1 MFDDAF
7 EARTLNANLPCP
19 LDEIAMSLQALIS
32 LSRSPN
38 KVDADRNVSKRLEQ
52 SRRQMEI
59 YDREIETR
67 IAAKAVTREQLA
79 KTCSL

>member
-32 LSRSPN
+32 LSRSPS

-59 YDREIETR
+59 YDREIEIR

>member
-1 MFDDAF
+1 
-7 EARTLNANLPCP
+7 
-19 LDEIAMSLQALIS
+19 MSLQALIS

-38 KVDADRNVSKRLEQ
+38 KVDPDRNVSKRLEQ

>member
-7 EARTLNANLPCP
+7 EARTLNANLPRP

>member
-1 MFDDAF
+1 
-7 EARTLNANLPCP
+7 
-19 LDEIAMSLQALIS
+19 LDEIAMSLQALIA

-38 KVDADRNVSKRLEQ
+38 KVSDDRNVSRRLEQ
-52 SRRQMEI
+52 ARRQLEM

>member
-7 EARTLNANLPCP
+7 DARTLSANLTCP

-38 KVDADRNVSKRLEQ
+38 KVDADRNVSRRLEQ

-67 IAAKAVTREQLA
+67 IAAKAVTSEQLA

>member
-1 MFDDAF
+1 MFDDAL
-7 EARTLNANLPCP
+7 EARTLTAKLTCP

-32 LSRSPN
+32 LSRSPD

-67 IAAKAVTREQLA
+67 IAAKVVTREQLA

>member
-1 MFDDAF
+1 VFDDAF

-19 LDEIAMSLQALIS
+19 LDEITMSLQALIS

>member
-1 MFDDAF
+1 MFDDDF
-7 EARTLNANLPCP
+7 EPRFLNANLTCP

>member
-1 MFDDAF
+1 MFNDVF
-7 EARTLNANLPCP
+7 EARTLNANLTHP

-38 KVDADRNVSKRLEQ
+38 KVDADRNVSRRLEQ

-67 IAAKAVTREQLA
+67 IAAKAVTSEQLA

>member
-7 EARTLNANLPCP
+7 DVRALNANLTRP

-38 KVDADRNVSKRLEQ
+38 KVDADRNVSRRLEQ

-67 IAAKAVTREQLA
+67 IAAKAVTSEQLA

>member
-19 LDEIAMSLQALIS
+19 LDEITMSLQALIS
-32 LSRSPN
+32 LSRNPN

>member
-59 YDREIETR
+59 YDREIEIR

>member
-1 MFDDAF
+1 
-7 EARTLNANLPCP
+7 
-19 LDEIAMSLQALIS
+19 MSLQALIS

-38 KVDADRNVSKRLEQ
+38 KVDTDRSVSRRLEQ

-59 YDREIETR
+59 YDREVETR

>member
-7 EARTLNANLPCP
+7 DVRTLNANLTRP

-38 KVDADRNVSKRLEQ
+38 KVDAGRNVSRRLEQ

-67 IAAKAVTREQLA
+67 IAAKAVTSEQLA

>member
-1 MFDDAF
+1 
-7 EARTLNANLPCP
+7 
-19 LDEIAMSLQALIS
+19 MSLQALIS
-32 LSRSPN
+32 LSRSPD

-67 IAAKAVTREQLA
+67 IAAKVVTREQLA